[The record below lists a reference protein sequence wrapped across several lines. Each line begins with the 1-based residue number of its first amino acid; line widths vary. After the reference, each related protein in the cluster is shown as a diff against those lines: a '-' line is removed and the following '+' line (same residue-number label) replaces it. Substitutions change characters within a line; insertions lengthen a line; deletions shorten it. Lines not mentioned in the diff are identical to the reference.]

1 MSNGKTSNKKFNETQ
16 TLNKLNGIPEEKKSA
31 MVIALA
37 EALKEKT
44 KKTN

>member
-1 MSNGKTSNKKFNETQ
+1 MSSSNSSKKFNETQ